1 MSLDS
6 GLETGLGSG
15 TDPDGNRPGPAAT
28 HAAGPGEHTVLL
40 PRISTDPLDDLVERV
55 RPTLSQA
62 VDSLH
67 VAAAL
72 EADGLTD
79 RGARVEYGYQDVFA
93 LSTEVYRRLG
103 PRLPRPRDVRVRGN
117 RSWRE
122 SLRLISHGP
131 LYVLPCTAF
140 PAVLAIV
147 GRRSLVL
154 GLVFA
159 GVLGWVYAGVASHAA
174 YRMLG
179 LGRPRA
185 AGRILIVATLTV
197 PVAGAAAGA
206 GLVWLTGGG
215 VALVA
220 MITCQVAYQ
229 LTSTVMVFYRREP
242 WLALVMTPAFLIGVA
257 YLILGSGLRPW
268 SAAVA
273 AGCVV
278 AAFLLAVVIAVRRAR
293 AAAMAEPPLRAA
305 LRPEVP
311 ALVGV
316 GAYGLCSA
324 VLLLHAAAPYLLGS
338 LDVAIAAAP
347 LILTMGVIEWRAERF
362 RPQAA
367 ALMRRVERPR
377 AFVRGIWQLLAR
389 ETAICLLAPAIPA
402 AAMLAGLYHLGLLS
416 AVGIVMTA
424 AHVALGGAYLLAFLL
439 AGRDRFG
446 WLCWSMLAAIVAH
459 VGIGALLGSAPL
471 LGRSGPALVDTS
483 LYLGSV
489 LLLQALFV
497 LGLAPILG
505 QAVRYR

>member
-6 GLETGLGSG
+6 GLESG
-15 TDPDGNRPGPAAT
+15 HDLDGDLVEAPAAAT
-28 HAAGPGEHTVLL
+28 ATAPGPGEHTVLL

-55 RPTLSQA
+55 RPMLGQA

-79 RGARVEYGYQDVFA
+79 RGARVEYGYHDVFA
-93 LSTEVYRRLG
+93 LSTEVFRRLG
-103 PRLPRPRDVRVRGN
+103 PRLPRQREAPSRAG
-117 RSWRE
+117 SWRE
-122 SLRLISHGP
+122 SLRLIGHGP

-159 GVLGWVYAGVASHAA
+159 GILGWVYAGVASHAA

-185 AGRILIVATLTV
+185 AGRILIVAAVTV
-197 PVAGAAAGA
+197 PVVGAVTGA

-229 LTSTVMVFYRREP
+229 LTSTVMVFYRREL
-242 WLALVMTPAFLIGVA
+242 WLALIMTPAFLIGAA
-257 YLILGSGLRPW
+257 YLILGAWLRPW
-268 SAAVA
+268 SAAMA

-278 AAFLLAVVIAVRRAR
+278 AGFVLAVVIAVGRAR
-293 AAAMAEPPLRAA
+293 AADTVEPGLRDA

-311 ALVGV
+311 VLWAV

-324 VLLLHAAAPYLLGS
+324 VLLLHAEAPYLLGR

-347 LILTMGVIEWRAERF
+347 LLLTMGFIEWRAERF
-362 RPQAA
+362 RPQAV

-377 AFVRGIWQLLAR
+377 EFVRGVWRLLAR
-389 ETAICLLAPAIPA
+389 ETAICLLATAVPA
-402 AAMLAGLYHLGLLS
+402 AAMLAGLYYLDLLS
-416 AVGIVMTA
+416 AAGVVMTA
-424 AHVALGGAYLLAFLL
+424 AHVALGGAYLLAFQL
-439 AGRDRFG
+439 AGRERFG
-446 WLCWSMLAAIVAH
+446 WLCASMLAAIVLH
-459 VGIGALLGSAPL
+459 VVAGGVLGVAPL
-471 LGRSGPALVDTS
+471 LGQSGSALVDTS
-483 LYLGSV
+483 LYLASV
-489 LLLQALFV
+489 LLVQALFV
-497 LGLAPILG
+497 LGLVPILG